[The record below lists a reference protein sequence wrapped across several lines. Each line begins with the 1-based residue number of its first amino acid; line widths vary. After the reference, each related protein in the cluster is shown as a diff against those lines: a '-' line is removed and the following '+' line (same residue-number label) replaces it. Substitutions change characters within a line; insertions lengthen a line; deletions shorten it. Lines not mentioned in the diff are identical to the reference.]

1 MRIRTMTGAAVLAL
15 LIPAAAYA
23 QAGVAAGATAGAV
36 GGAVVGGPVGA
47 VVGGVGGAVV
57 GGFTDANMPKF
68 REYVVREHVPSY
80 RYSGDIVIGAE
91 LPMAGVTFYEVPP
104 EFGVREYRYTIVNDR
119 TVLVVPRT
127 HRIVQIIG

>member
-23 QAGVAAGATAGAV
+23 QAGAAPGAPVVVGSTAAGA
-36 GGAVVGGPVGA
+36 PVI
-47 VVGGVGGAVV
+47 VL
-57 GGFTDANMPKF
+57 TDANMPKF

-119 TVLVVPRT
+119 TVLVDPRT